1 MESFLEV
8 VKNQTNTPPP
18 PQEQPNLFVAPSFL
32 SHIYQIPSLGI
43 SLDVRRNQI
52 IFSDSRLSPQDK
64 SDLIRLVVRLQKD
77 SDNFFLKVDVRDN
90 LQNQGLGQTGTS
102 SLVNNY
108 KEAIMGAYAV
118 YMGQLSGVH
127 GPSTER

>member
-1 MESFLEV
+1 
-8 VKNQTNTPPP
+8 
-18 PQEQPNLFVAPSFL
+18 
-32 SHIYQIPSLGI
+32 
-43 SLDVRRNQI
+43 
-52 IFSDSRLSPQDK
+52 
-64 SDLIRLVVRLQKD
+64 LQKD